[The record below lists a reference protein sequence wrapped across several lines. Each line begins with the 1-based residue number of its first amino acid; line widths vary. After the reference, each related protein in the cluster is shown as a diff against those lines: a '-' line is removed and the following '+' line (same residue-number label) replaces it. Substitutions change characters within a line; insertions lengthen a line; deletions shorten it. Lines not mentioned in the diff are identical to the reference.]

1 MRPRAAVF
9 FFHDVVAPEHL
20 DGVAATHRP
29 YVLSPGEFRAY
40 VFAAAQ
46 GGRRAIPV
54 SQVPGELGGAFY
66 SLTFDDGHESDY
78 TQAFPVLQEF
88 GLRATFFVVPT
99 LVETRGYV
107 TWAQLREMVAAGM
120 EIGSHSLTHP
130 FVDLL
135 DEAGLR
141 REFGDSKA
149 IIEERLGAA
158 VRAASLPRGWEAPHM
173 ESILAALGYRV
184 FCTSRVGW
192 WHPGD
197 RPLLMP
203 RVAVRHGMTV
213 EDFTAI
219 LNTERRVL
227 WRLQAI
233 EAGKDAAKACL
244 GRRGW
249 AALRAPILRLRY
261 AQQEEP

>member
-1 MRPRAAVF
+1 
-9 FFHDVVAPEHL
+9 
-20 DGVAATHRP
+20 
-29 YVLSPGEFRAY
+29 
-40 VFAAAQ
+40 
-46 GGRRAIPV
+46 
-54 SQVPGELGGAFY
+54 
-66 SLTFDDGHESDY
+66 
-78 TQAFPVLQEF
+78 
-88 GLRATFFVVPT
+88 
-99 LVETRGYV
+99 
-107 TWAQLREMVAAGM
+107 M

-130 FVDLL
+130 FVDQLN
-135 DEAGLR
+135 EAGLR

-158 VRAASLPRGWEAPHM
+158 VHAASLPRGWEAPHM
-173 ESILAALGYRV
+173 EPVLAALGYRV

-219 LNTERRVL
+219 LNAERRVL

-233 EAGKDAAKACL
+233 EAGKDVAKACL
-244 GRRGW
+244 GRREW

-261 AQQEEP
+261 AQPEEP